1 MALLAA
7 TNALRSVSPGNRHL
21 AKGDHHPEQAT
32 TPIKMRTSS
41 SSPPEHLLDETAPP
55 SPAVISQSR
64 GKNNNGS
71 RGGTPPRT
79 AKAVGQVANKL
90 GGSLR
95 KIMTHRRRGS
105 GSCGGVEE
113 QGAESSSA
121 EGIPSTTSQPLVPSS
136 PGTHRSSAVIIPP
149 SIKDTHTRRG
159 RSNTTNTNNNNN
171 AMDDSPVRVS
181 SPGRKAIES
190 AKAAAMSVVR
200 RGGGGNNDSRDTI
213 NGVGGGVEVG
223 GGGIGNAGWNNKW
236 ISSSPTSS
244 SSTAGGKA
252 ILSSSLSKDSTI
264 FTRENTAMMGGRRS
278 PPHFESQPS
287 STTPFSFVSDD
298 DFTRRV
304 AFYDEQ
310 YITCTD
316 SGLPTYEFGN
326 YLGGGV
332 AGVVY
337 EGKRLRPAREYPPI
351 RLGGGAHGAFRAHNR
366 RGSNN
371 RPSSRQQQQ
380 QIEGGMGGFPNIA
393 PPVALTMK
401 TSSMSSVRRSQSS
414 SSNLGPYTGD
424 RGAGGG
430 IFTDVYRVVAPH
442 RSRTNNINNTSNLAV
457 SGGVAGGGGRSSP
470 YRRASSPVVNQMCVG
485 PICASGPASFLF
497 GNCGDDGTLV
507 DDRTM
512 PMSTITN
519 AIHGGGADEPSS
531 STTRESSKN
540 SRYQAVDVAS
550 IEVPAAFTKESEDS
564 GVGGNIVVDDADA
577 PNWSKREAR
586 ALMRGQ
592 PTEDI
597 IGEYNV
603 VLLDQPISVPIED
616 LSETVAIKILNP
628 VGFRLLDSDTL
639 KNAVIVR
646 EGVLPVVETD
656 GSFKLGEEHVWWLV
670 NPNSRNLR
678 SLSRK
683 TSTHSIAFNRSGGS
697 HGVGDDVSDE
707 TSLKRQRSQQ
717 SFSRSEF
724 GSSSGGEIDRGSAER
739 GLRLSLV
746 ATYVD
751 PKTKTMCELPLPRCV
766 EIWGHPPFAATDEEF
781 EAMMVVLSRFN
792 AGGRADNSNGLKH
805 TLSSGSSTW
814 GSPRGVGESDPL
826 ASRRSGS
833 TVFCP
838 ALSAYIAVPVVPP
851 KYIRWLKQRRLATKE
866 VRNMMRI
873 GRHNNVVHLYEVLEM
888 VQDDKSTMFLIL
900 ELVRGG
906 ELFDLISTNSS
917 SKRKATIP
925 NNNDELVSG
934 NELHEMTMKK
944 FFLEL
949 ASGIAFIHSCG
960 VAHRDLKPENL
971 LIHTKQVMK
980 TSVKDSKVVEM
991 VEEEKTLKIADF
1003 GLSSAFQLYE
1013 LATTNLPMN
1022 LGRDGS
1028 ASSSWDGINVWDGP
1042 STRPPRATSAS
1053 PSGSA
1058 KSASPNSGIFN
1069 RVTTTALSMLTCGSM
1084 TNVCLDGINECGDMV
1099 DDKQEIN
1106 SIYNLRR
1113 MTSVVG
1119 SPHYVAPEI
1128 IAQSG
1133 EGGSEQPPQQKQQ
1146 PPPPQDR
1153 KSRHA
1158 SRTGYDGTKADVWSA
1173 GVILYAMLFRSLP
1186 FGEDLLRCPRYQA
1199 FQKWYTDARLIS
1211 PPINVVGRRNR
1222 RAFPEVTLDQ
1232 TYDEFDEEEMLGPHW
1247 FFPSE
1252 ISVVG
1257 RDMIVA
1263 MLNPNPQDRLSI
1275 EMVLQHPWLQD
1286 EAANQVQSGLT
1297 MRALCIG
1304 ET

>member
-1 MALLAA
+1 MALLASN
-7 TNALRSVSPGNRHL
+7 TLRSVSPGNRHL
-21 AKGDHHPEQAT
+21 AKGDHPEQAT
-32 TPIKMRTSS
+32 TPMKMRTSS
-41 SSPPEHLLDETAPP
+41 PSLDETAP
-55 SPAVISQSR
+55 
-64 GKNNNGS
+64 KNNNNGS
-71 RGGTPPRT
+71 GGGTPPRT

-105 GSCGGVEE
+105 GSSGEVGGEQGGVGTPGTES
-113 QGAESSSA
+113 SSSA
-121 EGIPSTTSQPLVPSS
+121 EGIPLTTPSQPLVPTS
-136 PGTHRSSAVIIPP
+136 PGTPRSYAAIIPP
-149 SIKDTHTRRG
+149 SIKDTPTRRG
-159 RSNTTNTNNNNN
+159 RSNTSTTNN
-171 AMDDSPVRVS
+171 AMDGLPARVS

-190 AKAAAMSVVR
+190 AKAAALSVVR
-200 RGGGGNNDSRDTI
+200 RGGGGNADSRNTI
-213 NGVGGGVEVG
+213 NGGGVEVG
-223 GGGIGNAGWNNKW
+223 TGGGIGKVLWNNKW

-244 SSTAGGKA
+244 SSAGGTA
-252 ILSSSLSKDSTI
+252 VLSSSLSKDSILTK
-264 FTRENTAMMGGRRS
+264 ENTMLGGRRS
-278 PPHFESQPS
+278 PPQFESQPS
-287 STTPFSFVSDD
+287 STTPFCFVSDD

-337 EGKRLRPAREYPPI
+337 EGTRLRPAREYPPV
-351 RLGGGAHGAFRAHNR
+351 RLGGGAHGAFRAHSR
-366 RGSNN
+366 RGSSN

-380 QIEGGMGGFPNIA
+380 HEGGVGGFPNIA

-424 RGAGGG
+424 RGAEGG

-442 RSRTNNINNTSNLAV
+442 RSRTNTNNTGNNVAV
-457 SGGVAGGGGRSSP
+457 SGGVAGGGGGGRSSP

-485 PICASGPASFLF
+485 PVCASGPASFLF

-519 AIHGGGADEPSS
+519 TAAHGGGDGGPSS
-531 STTRESSKN
+531 ATTTRVSSKN

-550 IEVPAAFTKESEDS
+550 IEVPVAFTKESEDN

-577 PNWSKREAR
+577 PNRSKREAR
-586 ALMRGQ
+586 ALSRGQ
-592 PTEDI
+592 PTTEDI

-603 VLLDQPISVPIED
+603 DLLNQPTSARIED

-639 KNAVIVR
+639 KEAVIVR
-646 EGVLPVVETD
+646 EGALPVVETD

-697 HGVGDDVSDE
+697 HGVCDDVSDE

-717 SFSRSEF
+717 SFSRREF
-724 GSSSGGEIDRGSAER
+724 GSSSGGGIDRGSAER

-751 PKTKTMCELPLPRCV
+751 PKTKSMCELPLPRCV

-781 EAMMVVLSRFN
+781 EAIMEVLSSLN
-792 AGGRADNSNGLKH
+792 AGGRTDSSNGLKH
-805 TLSSGSSTW
+805 TSSSGSSTR
-814 GSPRGVGESDPL
+814 GSPRGVDARSYSQKSSSTDGESDPL

-838 ALSAYIAVPVVPP
+838 ALSAYIAVPAVPP

-917 SKRKATIP
+917 SKRKATTP
-925 NNNDELVSG
+925 DNNDELVSG

-944 FFLEL
+944 FFREL
-949 ASGIAFIHSCG
+949 TSGIAFIHSCG

-971 LIHTKQVMK
+971 LIHTKPVMK
-980 TSVKDSKVVEM
+980 TPVKDSKVEM

-1003 GLSSAFQLYE
+1003 GLSAAFQLNE
-1013 LATTNLPMN
+1013 SAPMN

-1028 ASSSWDGINVWDGP
+1028 ASSSWDGISVWDGP

-1053 PSGSA
+1053 PSSSA
-1058 KSASPNSGIFN
+1058 KSASPNTGMFT
-1069 RVTTTALSMLTCGSM
+1069 RVTTTAMSMLTCGSM
-1084 TNVCLDGINECGDMV
+1084 TNVCLDGINECGDIV
-1099 DDKQEIN
+1099 DDKQGIN

-1211 PPINVVGRRNR
+1211 PPMNVVGRRNR

-1232 TYDEFDEEEMLGPHW
+1232 TYDEFDEKEMLGPHW

-1252 ISVVG
+1252 ISAAG

-1286 EAANQVQSGLT
+1286 EAANRVQSGLA

-1304 ET
+1304 GT